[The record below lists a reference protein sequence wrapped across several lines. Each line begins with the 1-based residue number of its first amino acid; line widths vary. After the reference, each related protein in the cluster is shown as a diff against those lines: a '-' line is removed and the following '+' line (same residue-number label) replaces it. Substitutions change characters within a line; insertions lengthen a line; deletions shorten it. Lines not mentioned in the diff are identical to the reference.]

1 MHTVVKYSST
11 RNVVTSR
18 CIGDHNLALNNI
30 ISRNFSGINV
40 FNVSVVEETEPK
52 EYHTRF
58 FMFIKAIPSGKSD
71 NSPTGR
77 TYNSEGSVTF
87 KVEVE
92 KALAL
97 SFALKQ
103 YASGK
108 GKAYDDSFDNFTIF
122 ADMSKSQYNNGGGD
136 KKSMIVKMGQNNKT
150 NKSVINILFSQG
162 DGQGKKVVAFFM
174 TPYEA
179 YSLGSVIEYLS
190 FKCLDFELQ
199 GPGMIVRKPS
209 GPPKSNNYN
218 QTSNNF
224 KPSQENFKPTQTDNQ
239 NVKQAAGDFGD
250 MFGSDNPFGD

>member
-1 MHTVVKYSST
+1 
-11 RNVVTSR
+11 
-18 CIGDHNLALNNI
+18 LALNNI

-40 FNVSVVEETEPK
+40 FNISVVEETEPK

-71 NSPTGR
+71 TSPTGR

-97 SFALKQ
+97 AFALKQ

-108 GKAYDDSFDNFTIF
+108 GKAYDDNFDNFTIF
-122 ADMSKSQYNNGGGD
+122 ADMSKSQYNGGGGD

-162 DGQGKKVVAFFM
+162 DGQNKKVVAFFM

-179 YSLGSVIEYLS
+179 HSLGSVIEYLS

-209 GPPKSNNYN
+209 APKSTNQNNNYN
-218 QTSNNF
+218 
-224 KPSQENFKPTQTDNQ
+224 KPPQESFKPTQTDTQ
-239 NVKQAAGDFGD
+239 NIKQAAGDFGG